1 MPPVLDATELNS
13 AIVRERHRRRS
24 RMRIGNYVD
33 YCRFARSGSAFER
46 RADILRLIDVL
57 AVRAED
63 FGHLVV
69 ARETE
74 VAPRDH
80 PAKCCPSTVIV
91 DDGEHWDVMADHRV
105 DFHPV
110 HAERAVAAQHD
121 YLGVGLR
128 DLGPHPERHRDS
140 HTTVWTGVH
149 GMAR

>member
-1 MPPVLDATELNS
+1 MRTELNS

-74 VAPRDH
+74 VTPGDH
-80 PAKCCPSTVIV
+80 PTNRRPSAVILY
-91 DDGEHWDVMADHRV
+91 DGDHRDLIADHL
-105 DFHPV
+105 FHF
-110 HAERAVAAQHD
+110 
-121 YLGVGLR
+121 
-128 DLGPHPERHRDS
+128 
-140 HTTVWTGVH
+140 
-149 GMAR
+149 